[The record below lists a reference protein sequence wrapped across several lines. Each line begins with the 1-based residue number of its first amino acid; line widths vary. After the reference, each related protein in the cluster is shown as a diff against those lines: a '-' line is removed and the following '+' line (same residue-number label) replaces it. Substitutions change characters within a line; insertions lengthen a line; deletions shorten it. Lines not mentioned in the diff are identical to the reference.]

1 MDSIDTFSGG
11 SCVCHL
17 TLFKDIFLCLI
28 RYFPDVAVDHL
39 SQDLMTF
46 LLTSI
51 CSTHYYKNPYL
62 VSRILEVLYVINPS
76 ILESAEALHARFM
89 SHPIS
94 EEYLPSALM
103 KFYTG
108 RMASKIIYLTFF
120 L

>member
-1 MDSIDTFSGG
+1 MHLLSE
-11 SCVCHL
+11 CVAV
-17 TLFKDIFLCLI
+17 FIFHFTN
-28 RYFPDVAVDHL
+28 RYFPDVAVDHM

-51 CSTHYYKNPYL
+51 CSTNYFKNPYL
-62 VSRILEVLYVINPS
+62 VSKILEVLYVINPT

-108 RMASKIIYLTFF
+108 RATKIITVVL
-120 L
+120 

>member
-1 MDSIDTFSGG
+1 M
-11 SCVCHL
+11 
-17 TLFKDIFLCLI
+17 
-28 RYFPDVAVDHL
+28 

-76 ILESAEALHARFM
+76 ILESAEALDARFM

-120 L
+120 NDVTNNLHTVYNGSMNSFPTWITSISGLILS